1 MYGLPDANDAAL
13 RALHMVEMVG
23 DADRATGGYSKGMKQ
38 RIKIAAAL
46 VHDPEVLLL
55 DEPFNGMDPRQR
67 LQMMELLGRMAEQ
80 GRTILFS
87 SHILEEVERLGEN
100 VLVVVAGRLAA
111 AGDFRAIRK
120 LMTDRP
126 HTITIR
132 SSDNR
137 GLATALMAEDSVF
150 GVELAD
156 GKVVVR
162 TNELGTFTSVAPRAA
177 QAAAASLFEVTARGR
192 VARERLRVPGDAM
205 TVLVLTLTLRQLLGQ
220 KRTLFL
226 AAVGLLPVLAA
237 IIFRVAADADASAA
251 EFAAQVVLNA
261 LVINILL
268 PLTALV
274 LATAALG
281 SEIEDGTIVYLL
293 SKPVERWRIVAG
305 KLLAAWGATAVL
317 VLASAVIGG
326 IVTLAGEGESRILA
340 GFVVAVVPR
349 GRWRTRRSSCC

>member
-1 MYGLPDANDAAL
+1 MSAAEGTVPEAAVEVVDVSRWYGNVVAVNGISFALEPGVTGLLGPNGAGKTTLLNMIAGFLKPSVGDVRVLGESSFGNPDIYERVALVPEREAVYDFQTGHQFVSMSARMYGLPDANDAAL

-177 QAAAASLFEVTARGR
+177 QAAAASLFEVRPEDESLES
-192 VARERLRVPGDAM
+192 VFEY
-205 TVLVLTLTLRQLLGQ
+205 LV
-220 KRTLFL
+220 
-226 AAVGLLPVLAA
+226 
-237 IIFRVAADADASAA
+237 
-251 EFAAQVVLNA
+251 
-261 LVINILL
+261 
-268 PLTALV
+268 
-274 LATAALG
+274 
-281 SEIEDGTIVYLL
+281 
-293 SKPVERWRIVAG
+293 
-305 KLLAAWGATAVL
+305 
-317 VLASAVIGG
+317 
-326 IVTLAGEGESRILA
+326 
-340 GFVVAVVPR
+340 
-349 GRWRTRRSSCC
+349 TR

>member
-1 MYGLPDANDAAL
+1 
-13 RALHMVEMVG
+13 
-23 DADRATGGYSKGMKQ
+23 
-38 RIKIAAAL
+38 
-46 VHDPEVLLL
+46 
-55 DEPFNGMDPRQR
+55 
-67 LQMMELLGRMAEQ
+67 
-80 GRTILFS
+80 
-87 SHILEEVERLGEN
+87 
-100 VLVVVAGRLAA
+100 
-111 AGDFRAIRK
+111 
-120 LMTDRP
+120 
-126 HTITIR
+126 
-132 SSDNR
+132 
-137 GLATALMAEDSVF
+137 
-150 GVELAD
+150 
-156 GKVVVR
+156 
-162 TNELGTFTSVAPRAA
+162 
-177 QAAAASLFEVTARGR
+177 
-192 VARERLRVPGDAM
+192 M

-237 IIFRVAADADASAA
+237 VIFRVAADADASAA

-340 GFVVAVVPR
+340 GFVVAVVAGSLAYSSVFVLLSLVTSRALFVGLAYAFIWEAVITNFAPGVQR
-349 GRWRTRRSSCC
+349 FSIREFTASVAEAVGDTSPWVFDADLGTTYSVILIAVVTVVAAGLAVRRLSRFELSEAP